1 MSNRDFLEQ
10 LDKEQLIQLIENSA
24 KNWLAMDGLWFQAV
38 ERASGMAQAMEH
50 DVAVWRSFTVIEA
63 NRIKAFLN
71 LPEQPG
77 LPGLAQA
84 LQLRLYASLNE
95 ATIELSHQTLTY
107 TMVSCRVQSARS
119 RKGLPYHPCKAVGQ
133 VEYGLFARAIDPR
146 ISCQCLSC
154 YPDATDPSCCC
165 KWLFSIEA

>member
-10 LDKEQLIQLIENSA
+10 LDKEQLIQLIENCS

-38 ERASGMAQAMEH
+38 EGASGMAQAMAH
-50 DVAVWRSFTVIEA
+50 DVEVWRSFTVIEA
-63 NRIKAFLN
+63 NRIKDFLN

-84 LQLRLYASLNE
+84 LRLRLYASLNQDSITL
-95 ATIELSHQTLTY
+95 ADNTLTY
-107 TMVSCRVQSARS
+107 TMLDCRVQSARS

-133 VEYGLFARAIDPR
+133 VEYGLFAQTIDPR
-146 ISCQCLSC
+146 ISCRCLSC
-154 YPDATDPSCCC
+154 YPEATDPSCCC